1 MTKQPKKKV
10 NKIDFKEAFA
20 EYARKEMEF
29 IKNSDP
35 EKLYHRVI
43 PNIKEK
49 DKGTIDF
56 LYKKIIIG
64 GQIYKDTITLNKL
77 KVTREANEDDV
88 PVAIAKVME
97 LEKNG
102 DMHID
107 NQLKQYN
114 INYSWMPDGLKIMSM
129 SPALWLEE
137 V

>member
-20 EYARKEMEF
+20 EYARKELEF

-77 KVTREANEDDV
+77 KVTRDANEDDI
-88 PVAIAKVME
+88 PEAIAKVME

-107 NQLKQYN
+107 NQLK
-114 INYSWMPDGLKIMSM
+114 
-129 SPALWLEE
+129 
-137 V
+137 